1 MPAPL
6 ATPAPPPAPPP
17 PAPAPA
23 PPPPP
28 SPAAAAAPAPF
39 TCEALPLGL
48 RVTCT
53 VEGQAIIRKCAP
65 DLRNWNHNLPGCNR
79 QAANTTN

>member
-1 MPAPL
+1 
-6 ATPAPPPAPPP
+6 
-17 PAPAPA
+17 
-23 PPPPP
+23 
-28 SPAAAAAPAPF
+28 
-39 TCEALPLGL
+39 LGL